1 MRSELVFGATESV
14 SNRFLLAKLVA
25 KASRKLHR
33 PNTRIQDTVNDVFV
47 HFGRANPVAGAP
59 RTSNVQPFAG
69 AVHAETCSLCEHPR
83 QSVA

>member
-14 SNRFLLAKLVA
+14 SNRFLLARLIA

-47 HFGRANPVAGAP
+47 HFGRASRVAGVP
-59 RTSNVQPFAG
+59 RTSNVQPFA
-69 AVHAETCSLCEHPR
+69 AAAHAQTCSLCEHPR